1 MSGCVV
7 TRKKGTLVRA
17 KPQSEPHPRVQRDD
31 PDHKTK
37 PLPSRVATPTG
48 TLRGRGAGVNC
59 RLFNLCFSVSL
70 KTFARDYQAGPLS
83 FFSAFPMPRKHS
95 VPLPWLILC
104 FLAMLQAGGCDQ
116 PVNPQAKSSVNTPS
130 AEQTQP
136 GEQVADPGAGDS
148 GNSVNSGDDV
158 GLEIEVTVDFRDSQP
173 ALSGKVTLPA
183 GATVFS
189 ALETLAKESGF
200 KVQSKGEGE
209 TKFVVAIRDVVN
221 LGAKGDNWTYRVNGQ
236 LGDRSA
242 GIYQLKRGDKVAWI
256 FGKYP

>member
-1 MSGCVV
+1 
-7 TRKKGTLVRA
+7 
-17 KPQSEPHPRVQRDD
+17 
-31 PDHKTK
+31 
-37 PLPSRVATPTG
+37 
-48 TLRGRGAGVNC
+48 
-59 RLFNLCFSVSL
+59 
-70 KTFARDYQAGPLS
+70 
-83 FFSAFPMPRKHS
+83 
-95 VPLPWLILC
+95 
-104 FLAMLQAGGCDQ
+104 MLQAGGCDQ

-200 KVQSKGEGE
+200 KVQSKGGGE
-209 TKFVVAIRDVVN
+209 RF
-221 LGAKGDNWTYRVNGQ
+221 
-236 LGDRSA
+236 
-242 GIYQLKRGDKVAWI
+242 
-256 FGKYP
+256 

>member
-1 MSGCVV
+1 
-7 TRKKGTLVRA
+7 
-17 KPQSEPHPRVQRDD
+17 
-31 PDHKTK
+31 
-37 PLPSRVATPTG
+37 
-48 TLRGRGAGVNC
+48 VNC

-148 GNSVNSGDDV
+148 GN
-158 GLEIEVTVDFRDSQP
+158 
-173 ALSGKVTLPA
+173 LPA

>member
-1 MSGCVV
+1 
-7 TRKKGTLVRA
+7 
-17 KPQSEPHPRVQRDD
+17 
-31 PDHKTK
+31 
-37 PLPSRVATPTG
+37 
-48 TLRGRGAGVNC
+48 
-59 RLFNLCFSVSL
+59 
-70 KTFARDYQAGPLS
+70 
-83 FFSAFPMPRKHS
+83 
-95 VPLPWLILC
+95 
-104 FLAMLQAGGCDQ
+104 MLQAGGCER
-116 PVNPQAKSSVNTPS
+116 PVNPQVKSAANTTSTVQP
-130 AEQTQP
+130 QP

-148 GNSVNSGDDV
+148 GNSVNPGDDV
-158 GLEIEVTVDFRDSQP
+158 GLETEVTVDFRDSQP

-200 KVQSKGEGE
+200 EVQSQGEGE